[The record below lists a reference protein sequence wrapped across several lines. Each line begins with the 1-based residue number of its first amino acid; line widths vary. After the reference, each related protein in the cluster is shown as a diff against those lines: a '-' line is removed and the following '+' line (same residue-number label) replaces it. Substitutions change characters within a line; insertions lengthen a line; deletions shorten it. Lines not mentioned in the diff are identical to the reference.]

1 MKMSRVCLLFI
12 TLLLVTSQLY
22 AQTQTIRG
30 RVLDKQSQF
39 PLIGAN
45 VLIVGSNP
53 LIGAATDV
61 DGYFVINNV
70 PLGRHQV
77 RISYLGYNEQTIP
90 NVIVNAGKQTE
101 LNVALEESIEMAEEV
116 VITAKKDKTL
126 TNNEM
131 ALLSARGFTIEET
144 SRYAGSR
151 NDPSRMAQN
160 FAGVSGANDSRN
172 DIIIRGNSPVGL
184 LWRLDGV
191 DIPNPSHF
199 GALGTTGGPVS
210 MLNYNTLANSDFLTG
225 AFPAD
230 YGNSVS
236 GAFDLQMRTGNK
248 SKKEYTGQ
256 IGFNGFELGAEGP
269 FSKGSNATYLV
280 NYRYTATPIYDAL
293 GISLGTGGALP
304 IYQDLSFKIDVPTKK
319 AGRFSVFGV
328 GGISNI
334 DLLDSERDFDPENLF
349 NQNSEDIRQK
359 TSMGVIGLTH
369 LYFFNKNTFSQ
380 LNLAVSR
387 AAENVTSDSVIR
399 NPTTK
404 SVEQLMYSGV
414 RDFTQVKYTV
424 REQINHKFNA
434 RNTINLGVI
443 FDWYQVSMIDSFL
456 VDNGSR
462 FRRFRDFEGGSG
474 LLRGYFQWKHRFNER
489 LTMNAGVHYQQFL
502 FNNTNSIE
510 PRLALKYKL
519 TPTQSIGIGA
529 GMHSQLQPLQ
539 VYFQEQNGVFTNENL
554 GLTKSNHLVLTYD
567 NSLTPN
573 LRLKVEAYYQQLSNI
588 PVDPNLP
595 QFSMANA
602 GTDFGIPLRD
612 NLLSEGTGTNYGVE
626 VTLEKFYSK
635 GYYFLVT
642 GSFFESTYKGFD
654 KVERNTA
661 FNGNF
666 VTNGLFG
673 KEWKVGKG
681 NAFTIDIKATYAGGR
696 RIVPIDLAA
705 SRAQSREVLVYEQA
719 YEQKLADYFRMDFRI
734 GFRLNE
740 KRITQEW
747 FIDIQN
753 LTNRRNVATNAYS
766 PVAQNILTTYQLGW
780 FPLMQWRILF

>member
-1 MKMSRVCLLFI
+1 MKMSRVHLLFI
-12 TLLLVTSQLY
+12 ILFMVSSQIW

-30 RVLDKQSQF
+30 RVLDKQSKF

-77 RISYLGYNEQTIP
+77 RITYLGYTEQTIP

-101 LNVALEESIEMAEEV
+101 LNVALEESIEMGEEI
-116 VITAKKDKTL
+116 VIKAKKDKTL

-184 LWRLDGV
+184 LWRLDGI

-199 GALGTTGGPVS
+199 GSLGTTGGPVS

-269 FSKGSNATYLV
+269 FAKGSNATYLV
-280 NYRYTATPIYDAL
+280 NYRYTATPVYDAL

-319 AGRFSVFGV
+319 AGRFSMFGV

-334 DLLDSERDFDPENLF
+334 DLLDSETDFDPENLF
-349 NQNSEDIRQK
+349 SQNSEDVRQK
-359 TSMGVIGLTH
+359 TNMGVVGLNH

-380 LNLAVSR
+380 LSLAVSR
-387 AAENVTSDSVIR
+387 ASENVTLDSVIR
-399 NPTTK
+399 NLTTK
-404 SVEQLMYSGV
+404 AVEQLIFSGA

-443 FDWYQVSMIDSFL
+443 FDWYQVKMIDSAL
-456 VDNGSR
+456 VDNGTR
-462 FRRFRDFEGGSG
+462 FRRFNDFTGGSA
-474 LLRGYFQWKHRFNER
+474 LLRGYIQWQHRFNER
-489 LTMNAGVHYQQFL
+489 LTLNAGMHYQQFL
-502 FNNTNSIE
+502 FNNTNSLE
-510 PRLALKYKL
+510 PRLALKYKI
-519 TPTQSIGIGA
+519 TPTQSIGVGA

-539 VYFQEQNGVFTNENL
+539 IYFQEQNGTLTNENL

-567 NSLTPN
+567 NSLAAD

-612 NLLSEGTGTNYGVE
+612 GLVSEGTGINYGVE
-626 VTLEKFYSK
+626 ITLEKFYSK

-642 GSFFESTYKGFD
+642 GSFFESKYEGFD
-654 KVERNTA
+654 RVERNTA

-666 VTNGLFG
+666 VANGLFG

-681 NAFTIDIKATYAGGR
+681 NAFTVDIKTTYAGGR
-696 RIVPIDLAA
+696 RVVPIDLAA
-705 SRAQSREVLVYEQA
+705 SQTQNREVLIYEQA
-719 YEQKLADYFRMDFRI
+719 YEQKLKDYFRLDFRI

-753 LTNRRNVATNAYS
+753 MTNHRNIATNAYS
-766 PVAQNILTTYQLGW
+766 PVTQSILTTYQLGW